1 MADKRHRQYLAV
13 PFAERQ
19 AAHAAGARWDAV
31 AKAWYVGAGA
41 DRALVRQWLPGEQP
55 DPIDPRDEFCEA
67 MTAHGLIVGGDHP
80 IGDGKAHRVAVEGD
94 QRDARGRYPR
104 PSGRYQLHLDGHP
117 AGYVKNYRKGTY
129 ASWKSSGFYLPPEQM
144 AALRAEVAQREQERA
159 EQRRQEIEAAAARV
173 RVRIA
178 TLVPALKPTGYMIA
192 KGIAPTRGALTDRG
206 GVSTFLPAIDA
217 AGVVWTMQTIR
228 RDGLKLF
235 EPDSRKEGTFH
246 VVGGGNDPLAAL
258 EPLTALLVAEGYA
271 TAAIVADAA
280 LQPVVAA
287 FDAGNLLPV
296 VLALRARFPDHP
308 ILICGDDDRGVEL
321 REGYNPGREKATA
334 AAAAVDGLAI
344 VPVFAP
350 GEQESD
356 YRRFTD
362 FHDLATASVLGPTG
376 VAAQVTAGICAVID
390 RGAGDA
396 A

>member
-1 MADKRHRQYLAV
+1 MMDRPRREYLAV

-31 AKAWYVGAGA
+31 AKSWYVSASV
-41 DRALVRQWLPGEQP
+41 DRALIKRWLPGEQA

-67 MTAHGLIVGGDHP
+67 MAAHGLIVGGDHP

-94 QRDARGRYPR
+94 HRDARGRYPR

-129 ASWKSSGFYLPPEQM
+129 ASWKSTGFHLPPEQM
-144 AALRAEVAQREQERA
+144 AALRAEVAGRERERA
-159 EQRRQEIEAAAARV
+159 AQRQHEIEVAATRV
-173 RVRIA
+173 REGIAALIPPVR
-178 TLVPALKPTGYMIA
+178 PTGYMIA
-192 KGIAPTRGALTDRG
+192 KGITPTRGALTDRG

-228 RDGLKLF
+228 RDGFKLF

-246 VVGGGNDPLAAL
+246 VVGGGNAPLAAL
-258 EPLTALLVAEGYA
+258 EPLSALLVAEGYA
-271 TAAIVADAA
+271 TAAIVAEAV

-308 ILICGDDDRGVEL
+308 ILLCGDDDRGVEL

-334 AAAAVDGLAI
+334 AAAAVQGLAI
-344 VPVFAP
+344 FPAFAS

-362 FHDLATASVLGPTG
+362 FHDLATVSILGRAA
-376 VAAQVTAGICAVID
+376 VAEQVSAGLGELLQKGS
-390 RGAGDA
+390 R
-396 A
+396 